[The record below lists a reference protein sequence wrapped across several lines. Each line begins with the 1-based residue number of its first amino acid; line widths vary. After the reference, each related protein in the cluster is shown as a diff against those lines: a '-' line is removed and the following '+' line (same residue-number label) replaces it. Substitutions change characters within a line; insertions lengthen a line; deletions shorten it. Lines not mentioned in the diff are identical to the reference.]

1 MFSFPHVSIFACFH
15 FQMLSF
21 PHVHFRVFSFAH
33 VFSST
38 RFNFRMFSRYPLS
51 AFYFFR
57 YMFVNVVVS
66 FPFVVFDVGFAVCC
80 AARVARKSTT
90 KHDEWHR
97 RQRATATM
105 TNAMNNHNNNNK
117 NNNNINA
124 PRARN
129 CRHRMRDMRKTWSMA
144 RQQRTSVISAGPHVT
159 GLALYFYIQTPETCF

>member
-1 MFSFPHVSIFACFH
+1 MFSFGN
-15 FQMLSF
+15 
-21 PHVHFRVFSFAH
+21 

-38 RFNFRMFSRYPLS
+38 RFHFRMFSRNPFS
-51 AFYFFR
+51 AFCIFR
-57 YMFVNVVVS
+57 YMFVHVVVS

-90 KHDEWHR
+90 KHDERHR

-159 GLALYFYIQTPETCF
+159 GLALYIYIQTPETCF